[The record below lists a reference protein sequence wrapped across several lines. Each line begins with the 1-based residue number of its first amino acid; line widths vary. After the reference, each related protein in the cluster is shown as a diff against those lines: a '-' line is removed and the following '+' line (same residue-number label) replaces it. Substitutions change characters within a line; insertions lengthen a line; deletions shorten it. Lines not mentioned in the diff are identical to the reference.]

1 MRAKPVVSDLL
12 EIDSDPAKCATPK
25 SMLERQDLRRSTYG
39 TSFAE
44 FALAFAAVKRK
55 IDRVILLEDLRALLF
70 SRRAPV
76 SFQNARALN

>member
-25 SMLERQDLRRSTYG
+25 SMLERQDLRRTYG